1 MVGQGL
7 KYRDDYRN
15 ATFHPQVFLMWLGL
29 VSIAML
35 FAGLI
40 SAYIVRQSAGNW
52 LEFPLPHIFI
62 ISTLTIV
69 MSSATL
75 AWAYRSYLRGW
86 QRSYRQGL
94 LLTFFL
100 GVAFLVMQYY
110 GWSELYS
117 KGIGI
122 SGNPAGSFLYVL
134 TGLHALHLIGGLFAL
149 VVIVYQAW
157 WRHVQMSQQQVI
169 RLKIISYYWH
179 FLMILWIVLYGFL
192 YFTR

>member
-1 MVGQGL
+1 MVRQDI
-7 KYRDDYRN
+7 KYRDDFRG
-15 ATFHPQVFLMWLGL
+15 AQFHPHVFLMWLGL

-52 LEFPLPHIFI
+52 LEFPLPDIFI
-62 ISTLTIV
+62 YSTLTIV
-69 MSSATL
+69 ISSATL

-94 LLTFFL
+94 LLTFLL

-149 VVIVYQAW
+149 AVIVYQAW
-157 WRHVQMSQQQVI
+157 WGHVQMSQRQVI

-179 FLMILWIVLYGFL
+179 FLMILWIILYGFL